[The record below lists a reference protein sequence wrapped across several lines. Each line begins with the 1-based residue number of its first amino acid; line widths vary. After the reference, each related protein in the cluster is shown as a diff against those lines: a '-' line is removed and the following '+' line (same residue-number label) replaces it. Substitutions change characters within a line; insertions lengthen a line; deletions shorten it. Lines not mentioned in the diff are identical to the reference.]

1 MKFADVIV
9 DISAE
14 RLDRKFQ
21 YRIPIMLEQSIHP
34 GVQVE
39 APFGKG
45 NRTVS
50 GYVIRVTDKPDYELE
65 KIKYIQGIS
74 QKKQSLEGRL
84 IELAAWIRESYGCTM
99 LQALKT
105 VLPVRQKT
113 GRRTS
118 RRIVLRLS
126 KEEASCILEEEKR
139 RSHTARVRLLERLI
153 ADGSEDYA
161 ACLKELN
168 LSASVVRALERK
180 GVLFVEDESGD
191 PYSFQ
196 EGDREASFPELTR
209 EQGRAVDEIWEEWH
223 SKNPRPVLLHGVTGS
238 GKTVVYMSLIAMM
251 LEQGRQ
257 VILLVPEIALTY
269 QNVQRFCECF
279 GKDVAI
285 IHSRLS
291 QGERAEQ
298 FGRAARGEARIMI
311 GPRSALFAPFP
322 SLGLIIV
329 DEEQEGSY
337 HSEMTPR
344 YHARETA
351 VKRAGLEEAR
361 VLLGSATPSM
371 EARYRCETGE
381 YREVRMTRRYGSQG
395 LARVKI
401 TDMREELRKGN
412 RSMLGSELRQ
422 SLTDCLARGEQAMLF
437 LNRRGY
443 AGFVSCRTCGY
454 VIKCPHCD
462 VSMTIHKHGR
472 LVCHYCGH
480 EAAAVHNCPSCGSAY
495 IGGFRAGTQ
504 QMEEVLSREFPE
516 ARVLRMDM
524 DTTRHKN
531 DHEKLLR
538 AFGEGQADILV
549 GTQMIVKGHDFP
561 RVTLVGALAADLS
574 LYTGDYRAAERTF
587 QLLTQAVG
595 RAGRADRPG
604 MAVIQT
610 YHPEHYAIQA
620 AARQDDDIFYEEE
633 LGYRRLMG
641 YPPVEN
647 LLAIHASSADELRL
661 NTAVEYLKRYLFRAA
676 GREKVQIIGPADE
689 AVSKVKDMYRK
700 VIYVK
705 HKAYGTLTRLK
716 DKTEQYVEINS
727 GFRGIYIQYDFNA

>member
-9 DISAE
+9 DISAQQ
-14 RLDRKFQ
+14 LDRKFQ
-21 YRIPIMLEQSIHP
+21 YRIPTMLEQNIRP

-45 NRTVS
+45 NRTVV

-65 KIKYIQGIS
+65 KMKFIQGIS

-84 IELAAWIRESYGCTM
+84 IELASWIRENYGCTM

-105 VLPVRQKT
+105 VLPVRQKN
-113 GRRTS
+113 GRRTN
-118 RRIVLRLS
+118 RTIVLKLS
-126 KEEASCILEEEKR
+126 KEEAARILEEEKR
-139 RSHTARVRLLERLI
+139 RSHTARVRLLEYLI
-153 ADGSEDYA
+153 DDGSVDYA

-168 LSASVVRALERK
+168 LSATVVRALERM
-180 GVLFVEDESGD
+180 GVLFVEDESD
-191 PYSFQ
+191 FLSPFQ
-196 EGDREASFPELTR
+196 EHKREMPFPELTE
-209 EQGRAVDEIWEEWH
+209 EQGRAVDEIREEWRGDA
-223 SKNPRPVLLHGVTGS
+223 PRPVLLHGVTGS
-238 GKTVVYMSLIAMM
+238 GKTVVYMSLISAM

-329 DEEQEGSY
+329 DEEQESSY

-351 VKRAGLEEAR
+351 VERARLEGAR
-361 VLLGSATPSM
+361 VLFGSATPSM
-371 EARYRCETGE
+371 ESRYRCETGE
-381 YREVRMTRRYGSQG
+381 YRDVRMSRRFGSRG

-412 RSMLGSELRQ
+412 RSMLGGELRR
-422 SLTDCLARGEQAMLF
+422 SLAECLERGEQAMLF

-454 VIKCPHCD
+454 VVKCPHCD

-480 EAAAVHNCPSCGSAY
+480 ETTAFHSCPSCGSPY

-504 QMEEVLSREFPE
+504 QVEELLLREFPQ

-538 AFGEGQADILV
+538 AFGEGRADILV

-561 RVTLVGALAADLS
+561 MVTLVGALAADLS
-574 LYTGDYRAAERTF
+574 LYTGDYRGAERTF

-604 MAVIQT
+604 VAVIQT

-661 NTAVEYLKRYLFRAA
+661 NTAMEYLKRYLFRAT

-700 VIYVK
+700 VIYIK
-705 HKAYGTLTRLK
+705 HRTYGTLTRLK
-716 DKTEQYVEINS
+716 DKTEQYVEINN

>member
-14 RLDRKFQ
+14 QLDRKFQ
-21 YRIPIMLEQSIHP
+21 YRIPTMLEQSIRP

-45 NRTVS
+45 NRTVT
-50 GYVIRVTDKPDYELE
+50 GYVIRVTDKPDFDLE

-113 GRRTS
+113 GRRV
-118 RRIVLRLS
+118 RRMIVLRLS
-126 KEEASCILEEEKR
+126 REEASGVLEEEKR
-139 RSHTARVRLLERLI
+139 RSHAARVRLLERLI
-153 ADGSEDYA
+153 ANGSEDYA
-161 ACLKELN
+161 VCLKELN
-168 LSASVVRALERK
+168 LSASVVRTLEKK
-180 GVLFVEDESGD
+180 GVLFVEDEPGD
-191 PYSFQ
+191 LSLPHEQ
-196 EGDREASFPELTR
+196 GREAVFPELTE
-209 EQGRAVDEIWEEWH
+209 EQGRAVDEIQEEWR
-223 SKNPRPVLLHGVTGS
+223 SGSPRPVLLHGITGS
-238 GKTVVYMSLIAMM
+238 GKTVVYMNLINMM

-269 QNVQRFCECF
+269 QNVQRFCEHF
-279 GKDVAI
+279 GRDVAI

-298 FGRAARGEARIMI
+298 FGRVARGEARIMI

-329 DEEQEGSY
+329 DEEQESSY

-351 VKRAGLEEAR
+351 VERGRLEGAR

-381 YREVRMTRRYGSQG
+381 YREVRLSRRFGSQG

-412 RSMLGSELRQ
+412 RSMLGSELRRG
-422 SLTDCLARGEQAMLF
+422 LTDCLARGEQAMLF

-454 VIKCPHCD
+454 VVKCPHCD

-472 LVCHYCGH
+472 MVCHYCGH
-480 EAAAVHNCPSCGSAY
+480 ETAAVHSCPSCGSPY

-504 QMEEVLSREFPE
+504 QVEELLLREFPA

-531 DHEKLLR
+531 SHEELLR

-574 LYTGDYRAAERTF
+574 LYTGDYRASERTF

-647 LLAIHASSADELRL
+647 LLAIHGSSADELRL
-661 NTAVEYLKRYLFRAA
+661 NTAMEYLKRYLFRAA
-676 GREKVQIIGPADE
+676 GREKVQVIGPADE

-700 VIYVK
+700 VIYIK
-705 HKAYGTLTRLK
+705 HKDYRTLTRLK

-727 GFRGIYIQYDFNA
+727 GFRSIYIQYDFNA

>member
-1 MKFADVIV
+1 
-9 DISAE
+9 
-14 RLDRKFQ
+14 
-21 YRIPIMLEQSIHP
+21 
-34 GVQVE
+34 
-39 APFGKG
+39 
-45 NRTVS
+45 
-50 GYVIRVTDKPDYELE
+50 
-65 KIKYIQGIS
+65 
-74 QKKQSLEGRL
+74 
-84 IELAAWIRESYGCTM
+84 
-99 LQALKT
+99 
-105 VLPVRQKT
+105 
-113 GRRTS
+113 
-118 RRIVLRLS
+118 
-126 KEEASCILEEEKR
+126 
-139 RSHTARVRLLERLI
+139 
-153 ADGSEDYA
+153 
-161 ACLKELN
+161 
-168 LSASVVRALERK
+168 
-180 GVLFVEDESGD
+180 
-191 PYSFQ
+191 
-196 EGDREASFPELTR
+196 
-209 EQGRAVDEIWEEWH
+209 
-223 SKNPRPVLLHGVTGS
+223 
-238 GKTVVYMSLIAMM
+238 
-251 LEQGRQ
+251 
-257 VILLVPEIALTY
+257 
-269 QNVQRFCECF
+269 
-279 GKDVAI
+279 
-285 IHSRLS
+285 
-291 QGERAEQ
+291 
-298 FGRAARGEARIMI
+298 
-311 GPRSALFAPFP
+311 
-322 SLGLIIV
+322 
-329 DEEQEGSY
+329 
-337 HSEMTPR
+337 
-344 YHARETA
+344 
-351 VKRAGLEEAR
+351 
-361 VLLGSATPSM
+361 
-371 EARYRCETGE
+371 
-381 YREVRMTRRYGSQG
+381 
-395 LARVKI
+395 
-401 TDMREELRKGN
+401 
-412 RSMLGSELRQ
+412 
-422 SLTDCLARGEQAMLF
+422 MLF